1 MREKITWPGA
11 KIRKT
16 GEGMPNFENNNVK
29 GSMYI
34 TFDVKF
40 PQGGLNPEEQE
51 GKECYHFAID
61 S

>member
-1 MREKITWPGA
+1 
-11 KIRKT
+11 
-16 GEGMPNFENNNVK
+16 
-29 GSMYI
+29 MYI